1 MFFDL
6 HFDYLLG
13 DRPTPGSRVF
23 LPMYVIGSSRLCT
36 TSNLVTVLAYLYLGI
51 LAAEFQSILI
61 AALIPSFVA
70 SLAIAAFI
78 NGFWMSVQGY
88 FIRNL
93 PKFWYYWAHFI
104 DYEVCTANYP
114 DAIYD

>member
-1 MFFDL
+1 MLD
-6 HFDYLLG
+6 
-13 DRPTPGSRVF
+13 
-23 LPMYVIGSSRLCT
+23 
-36 TSNLVTVLAYLYLGI
+36 LVTVLAYLYLGI

-104 DYEVCTANYP
+104 DYEVRGKPYLEVIE
-114 DAIYD
+114 D